1 MNPPPADDTDAAAPT
16 YAGAEPLD
24 VALADRFA
32 FVITVPSFD
41 ALRAQALLD
50 TVGRAPT
57 TVVPRHV

>member
-1 MNPPPADDTDAAAPT
+1 MNPPPADDADAAAPT